1 MTIDLLLELIKS
13 MGKMIFMQMKQ
24 TLQILI
30 PEFFKLDWDEIR
42 RYNRTNRWAD
52 EELRR
57 SLRDLVATT
66 EDGVEQPLFLR
77 FNERQDGAYGGEEY
91 NTRVFVYKYSVLDID
106 DRASRKDQRE
116 YQDYETSEDPEG
128 KTDRK

>member
-1 MTIDLLLELIKS
+1 MIDDDRFAIRVDKS
-13 MGKMIFMQMKQ
+13 MGEDDFYADETNI
-24 TLQILI
+24 TDPNS

-66 EDGVEQPLFLR
+66 RMG
-77 FNERQDGAYGGEEY
+77 
-91 NTRVFVYKYSVLDID
+91 
-106 DRASRKDQRE
+106 
-116 YQDYETSEDPEG
+116 
-128 KTDRK
+128 